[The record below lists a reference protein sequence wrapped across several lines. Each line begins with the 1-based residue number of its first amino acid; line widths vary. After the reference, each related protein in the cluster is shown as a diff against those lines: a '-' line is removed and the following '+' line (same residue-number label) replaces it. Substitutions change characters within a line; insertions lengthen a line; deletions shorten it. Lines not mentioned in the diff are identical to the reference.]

1 MSFFSDLSKK
11 LGNTQSADA
20 AEHSA
25 ASKKGVHQEK
35 LTAHFKD
42 LKLPDDARSFGSP
55 VCIMLFTNRSGSN
68 VLGEYLRAT
77 HQFSGFVE
85 ALNYRRVIKYSQQN
99 ELNSFFDYLRWQ
111 VSRLSEGEKVTG
123 IKASVDQAEM
133 LFQCKAIPGY
143 FDKVHW
149 LMVQRDDTL
158 AQAISFSIAAQT
170 RQWTSNDTPTSAD
183 PVYNF
188 EDIKRRIEMLCD
200 EQAQLNAF
208 CAMRGIAPIRATYEE
223 FTADSKG
230 SVLSI
235 AGQMGIEGLSLDE
248 SLLTLRPQSDGRNEE
263 FRARFIEDYAARN

>member
-11 LGNTQSADA
+11 LGNTRSVGAP
-20 AEHSA
+20 EHSA

-42 LKLPDDARSFGSP
+42 LKLPDNARVFGSP

-77 HQFSGFVE
+77 HQFSRFVE

-99 ELNSFFDYLRWQ
+99 ELCSFFDYLRWQ

-133 LFQCKAIPGY
+133 LFQCNAIPGY

-170 RQWTSNDTPTSAD
+170 RQWTSNAAPTSAD

-188 EDIKRRIEMLCD
+188 EDIKQRIEMLCD
-200 EQAQLNAF
+200 EQAKLNAF

-223 FTADSKG
+223 FTADSKE

-235 AGQMGIEGLSLDE
+235 AGQMGIECLSLDE

-263 FRARFIEDYAARN
+263 FRARFIEDYAASN

>member
-11 LGNTQSADA
+11 LGNTRSAEA
-20 AEHSA
+20 AEHLA
-25 ASKKGVHQEK
+25 PSKKGVHQEK

-42 LKLPDDARSFGSP
+42 LKLPDDARSFDNP

-99 ELNSFFDYLRWQ
+99 GLSSFFDYLTWQ
-111 VSRLSEGEKVTG
+111 VSRLHEDDKITG

-133 LFQCKAIPGY
+133 LFQSNAIPGY

-149 LMVQRDDTL
+149 VMVQRDDTL

-170 RQWTSNDTPTSAD
+170 RQWTSNDTPPSAD

-188 EDIKRRIEMLCD
+188 EDIQRRVEMLCD
-200 EQAQLNAF
+200 EQAQINVF
-208 CAMRGIAPIRATYEE
+208 CAMRGIAPIRVTYEE
-223 FTADSKG
+223 FTANPKG
-230 SVLSI
+230 SALSI
-235 AGQMGIEGLSLDE
+235 ADHMGIEGPSFDE
-248 SLLTLRPQSDGRNEE
+248 TIVTLRPQSDGRNEE
-263 FRARFIEDYAARN
+263 FRARFIEDYAARS

>member
-1 MSFFSDLSKK
+1 MSFFSDLCKK
-11 LGNTQSADA
+11 LGNTRSADA

-35 LTAHFKD
+35 LTAHFRD

-99 ELNSFFDYLRWQ
+99 GLYSFFDYLRWQ

-133 LFQCKAIPGY
+133 LFQCNAIPDY

-170 RQWTSNDTPTSAD
+170 RQWTSNDMPTSAD

-230 SVLSI
+230 SVLNI
-235 AGQMGIEGLSLDE
+235 AGQMGIESLSLDE
-248 SLLTLRPQSDGRNEE
+248 SLLTLRPQSDERNEE

>member
-11 LGNTQSADA
+11 LGNARSADA
-20 AEHSA
+20 ADHSA
-25 ASKKGVHQEK
+25 ASKKGFHQEH

-42 LKLPDDARSFGSP
+42 LKLPDDAGSFESP

-99 ELNSFFDYLRWQ
+99 ELCSFLDYLRWQ

-133 LFQCKAIPGY
+133 LFQCNAIPGY

-170 RQWTSNDTPTSAD
+170 RQWTSNAAPTSAD

-208 CAMRGIAPIRATYEE
+208 CATRGIAPIRATYEE

-230 SVLSI
+230 SVLRI

-248 SLLTLRPQSDGRNEE
+248 SLLTLRPQSDGTNEE

>member
-11 LGNTQSADA
+11 LGNTRSAEA
-20 AEHSA
+20 PEHSA
-25 ASKKGVHQEK
+25 VSEKSMHQEK

-77 HQFSGFVE
+77 HQFTGFVE

-99 ELNSFFDYLRWQ
+99 ELCSFFDYLRWQ

-133 LFQCKAIPGY
+133 LFQCNAIPGY

-149 LMVQRDDTL
+149 LMVQRHDTL

-170 RQWTSNDTPTSAD
+170 RQWTSNAAPTSAD

-208 CAMRGIAPIRATYEE
+208 CAMRGITPIRATYEE
-223 FTADSKG
+223 FTADSKE
-230 SVLSI
+230 SVMSI
-235 AGQMGIEGLSLDE
+235 ARQMGIECLSLDE
-248 SLLTLRPQSDGRNEE
+248 SVLTLRPQSDGRNEE
-263 FRARFIEDYAARN
+263 FRARFIEDYAASN